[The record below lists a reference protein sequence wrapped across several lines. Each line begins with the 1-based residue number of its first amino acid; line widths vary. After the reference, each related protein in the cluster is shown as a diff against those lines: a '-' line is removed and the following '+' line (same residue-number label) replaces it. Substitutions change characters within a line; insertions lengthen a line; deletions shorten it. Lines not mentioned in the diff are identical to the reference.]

1 MNGITIIETVAEL
14 GQIILVF
21 CGYALYWRL
30 VKTKRDRKLTPYE
43 HVLKFFVMFGLI
55 SWCFSYMALNVWVS

>member
-43 HVLKFFVMFGLI
+43 YVLKFFVMFGLI
-55 SWCFSYMALNVWVS
+55 SWFFSYMALNIWI

>member
-30 VKTKRDRKLTPYE
+30 VKTKRDRKLIPYE

>member
-30 VKTKRDRKLTPYE
+30 VKTKRDRNLTPYE

>member
-14 GQIILVF
+14 GQIMLVF

-30 VKTKRDRKLTPYE
+30 VKTKRERKLTVYE

-55 SWCFSYMALNVWVS
+55 SWCLSYMVLNVWVS

>member
-1 MNGITIIETVAEL
+1 MIGITIIETVAEL

-30 VKTKRDRKLTPYE
+30 VKTKRDRKLTPYK
-43 HVLKFFVMFGLI
+43 HVLKFFVLFGLI